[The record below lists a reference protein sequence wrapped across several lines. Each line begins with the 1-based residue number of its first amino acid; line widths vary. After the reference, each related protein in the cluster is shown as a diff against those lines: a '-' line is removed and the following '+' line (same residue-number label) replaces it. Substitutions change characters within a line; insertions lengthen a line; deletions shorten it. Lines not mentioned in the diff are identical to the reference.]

1 MDLSKFL
8 AELLVVIVLFKKK
21 PEQSSAYISIQTA
34 HNILPSFPAIF
45 IYDNSPHSCLLTDSH
60 IIYRHDPENSGVSKA
75 YNEAVVLATK
85 KNKKW
90 MLLLDQDTNVDTII
104 FQKFLDST
112 LKYPASVAFV
122 PKMKDEIGLLS
133 PFQFS
138 SGRGKRME
146 VCKEKYLL
154 ENFRFINSGLFIQC
168 SAFLKAGG
176 YEENIPLDFSDIA
189 FGEKLKKITDHFIVI
204 DTTLD
209 NPFSGTTPLKLNE
222 ALARFHYFCTGAFN
236 TGKKFGPFYIYFTR
250 AFFRA
255 SHLCFKYRS
264 LRFIKIFLQRS
275 VHG

>member
-8 AELLVVIVLFKKK
+8 AELLVVIVLFNKK
-21 PEQSSAYISIQTA
+21 PEQSSAYTSIQTA
-34 HNILPSFPAIF
+34 LNILPSFPTIF
-45 IYDNSPHSCLLTDSH
+45 IYDNSPHPSLLTDSQ
-60 IIYRHDPENSGVSKA
+60 IIYRHDPQNSGVSKA
-75 YNEAVVLATK
+75 YNEAIVLATK

-90 MLLLDQDTNVDTII
+90 MLLLDQDTNVDTIV

-112 LKYPASVAFV
+112 LEHPATVAFV
-122 PKMKDEIGLLS
+122 PKMEDEIGLLS

-138 SGRGKRME
+138 SGRGKRIE
-146 VCKEKYLL
+146 VHKEKFSL
-154 ENFRFINSGLFIQC
+154 EKFRFINSGLLIQC
-168 SAFLKAGG
+168 SAFLRAGG
-176 YEENIPLDFSDIA
+176 YEENIPLDFSDIT
-189 FGEKLKKITDHFIVI
+189 FGEKLKKITDHFMVI
-204 DTTLD
+204 DTTFHHA
-209 NPFSGTTPLKLNE
+209 FSGTTPLKLNE